1 MKKETVIIKKNP
13 IFQRCPSCKEPNVLH
28 RSRIRNMREGFI
40 KTFTFYK
47 LYRCKKCG
55 WRGYLSTLTLTVRS
69 LKTLAL
75 YFAIALI
82 AAFIVREVLKR
93 FI

>member
-13 IFQRCPSCKEPNVLH
+13 IFQRCPSCKESNILH
-28 RSRIRNMREGFI
+28 RSRVRNMREGFI

-55 WRGYLSTLTLTVRS
+55 WRGYMSTLTLTSRS
-69 LKTLAL
+69 IKTLIL
-75 YFAIALI
+75 YLVLAIVT
-82 AAFIVREVLKR
+82 AFVVLQILKR